1 MRKLETVSGEITK
14 DAFMSVLE
22 EFKFEENEIHH
33 LLSQSVAISP
43 DLNRI
48 KYKHYLENFL
58 AKN

>member
-1 MRKLETVSGEITK
+1 MRKFETVSGEITK
-14 DAFMSVLE
+14 EAFMSVFE

-48 KYKHYLENFL
+48 KYKHYL
-58 AKN
+58 